1 MKKFLKNNIR
11 IIIGIL
17 ALSLLFLSLIRP
29 KSDLM
34 SELSNSNISYMSIT
48 FIEGYSKEGNKSTSK
63 ENDIDWFINYI
74 TSFDVKEVKKNNLYE
89 DSNSHIGIALLSNK
103 DENSLNFLIEIIDDK
118 LIYIST
124 KLKNQNTRTS
134 KTYMILDSEIN
145 RNELY
150 KFYDSM

>member
-1 MKKFLKNNIR
+1 MKEFLKNNIR

-74 TSFDVKEVKKNNLYE
+74 TSFNVKEVKKNNLYE

-134 KTYMILDSEIN
+134 TTYMILDSEIN